1 MRNSSSATVS
11 IDTYSTRSAARIS
24 GLSIDMVN
32 YLHRHGIVRI
42 SQGKRK
48 GRGIARN
55 YRYTDL
61 LLLRLLSRLL
71 DQGISVLRLKKC
83 LTALQRRGE
92 DLTLLAS
99 KRLVATD
106 GHDVYF
112 GSRDVLEKL
121 GTGQMAF
128 AFVLE
133 LGSLRNEVRARISSE
148 TQAARA

>member
-1 MRNSSSATVS
+1 MRKNSLAVATV
-11 IDTYSTRSAARIS
+11 DTYSTRAAARVS

-32 YLHRHGIVRI
+32 YLHRHGIVRTG
-42 SQGKRK
+42 SGNRT
-48 GRGIARN
+48 GRGVARA
-55 YRYTDL
+55 YRYADL

-83 LTALQRRGE
+83 LVAFQKRGE
-92 DLTLLAS
+92 DLTSLAS

-106 GHDVYF
+106 GHEVYF

-133 LGSLRNEVRARISSE
+133 LGSLRSEVRARIAVESR
-148 TQAARA
+148 AA

>member
-1 MRNSSSATVS
+1 MRNSASSAVS

-32 YLHRHGIVRI
+32 YLHRHGIVRPV
-42 SQGKRK
+42 SGKRK
-48 GRGIARN
+48 GRGIARA
-55 YRYTDL
+55 YRYADL

-71 DQGISVLRLKKC
+71 DQGISVLRLKKG
-83 LTALQRRGE
+83 LIALQRRGE

-99 KRLVATD
+99 QRLVATD

-112 GSRDVLEKL
+112 GSRTVLEKL

-133 LGSLRNEVRARISSE
+133 LDSLRNEVRARISTE
-148 TQAARA
+148 IRAA